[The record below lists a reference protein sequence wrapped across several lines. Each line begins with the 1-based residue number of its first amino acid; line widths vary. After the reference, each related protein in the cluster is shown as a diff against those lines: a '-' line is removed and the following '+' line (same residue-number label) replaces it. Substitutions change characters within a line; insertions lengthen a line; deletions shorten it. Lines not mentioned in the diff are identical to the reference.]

1 MNRRA
6 FIAGLSSAA
15 AWPMV
20 ARAQQDRKVYRLG
33 FLIVAPDRSC
43 DGMFQELR
51 DLGYIEGQNLIVE
64 WRYSEGHAERWTDLA
79 NALVGLKVDVIVVGT
94 TPAALAAKKATSTIP
109 IVFPTAFDPVGAG
122 LANSLAKLGGNVTG
136 LGLLIP
142 EVNAK
147 GLALLSKAVPLTE
160 VAVLWNATNQASSI
174 VWRDVETTARALGIG
189 LRSQSVREPKDLD
202 AAFAAIT
209 QERTD
214 GLLVLVDAFLLQYRN
229 QIVGFTISKKLPA
242 MFPFREFTEL
252 GRLMSYG
259 PNLAHVCRVGAN
271 YVDKVLKGAKPADLP
286 IEQPTKFEFVLNLK
300 TAKGLGLNI
309 SSGLI
314 ARADEVIE

>member
-1 MNRRA
+1 MECFKN
-6 FIAGLSSAA
+6 
-15 AWPMV
+15 
-20 ARAQQDRKVYRLG
+20 
-33 FLIVAPDRSC
+33 
-43 DGMFQELR
+43 R

-64 WRYSEGHAERWTDLA
+64 WRYSEGRAERWADLA
-79 NALVGLKVDVIVVGT
+79 NALVALKVDVIVVGT

-109 IVFPTAFDPVGAG
+109 VVFPTAFDPVGAG
-122 LANSLAKLGGNVTG
+122 LANSLAKPGGNVTG

-147 GLALLSKAVPLTE
+147 GLALLSEAVPLTE

-229 QIVGFTISKKLPA
+229 QIVGFTVSKKLPA
-242 MFPFREFTEL
+242 MFPLREFTEL
-252 GRLMSYG
+252 GGLMSYG
-259 PNLAHVCRVGAN
+259 PNLAQVCRVGAN

-309 SSGLI
+309 SSGLL